1 MDLLELLACL
11 GLRVQKEL
19 LELTGQTVKR
29 DHQGQMVLLER
40 GALQDCRVPPGYQD
54 NGVHREHKEKGVT
67 VVLLATWEKRDL
79 QVFKDLQDP
88 LDHEEKGAKVDLEVP
103 KVPLVLVEGLET
115 RDPLEMWVQ
124 LEFQVSRGPRVGL
137 ETWDHTE
144 PRAHVGNEDHLV
156 PQVLLVHQGCLENQ
170 DLLVFKVHRDLWAV
184 EASKAP
190 RATMGWLGFK
200 AYQDL

>member
-54 NGVHREHKEKGVT
+54 NGVHREHKENGVI
-67 VVLLATWEKRDL
+67 VGLLATWERRDL

-88 LDHEEKGAKVDLEVP
+88 LDHEEKGAKEDLEVH
-103 KVPLVLVEGLET
+103 KVPLVLVEELET
-115 RDPLEMWVQ
+115 RDPLETWVR
-124 LEFQVSRGPRVGL
+124 LEFQVLRDPRVGL
-137 ETWDHTE
+137 ETWDHME
-144 PRAHVGNEDHLV
+144 LRAHVENVDRQA
-156 PQVLLVHQGCLENQ
+156 PQVSLVHQGCLENQ
-170 DLLVFKVHRDLWAV
+170 DQQVFKVHPDL
-184 EASKAP
+184 
-190 RATMGWLGFK
+190 
-200 AYQDL
+200 